1 MTFDIIELAKNVVCF
16 KDLHELDAIS
26 LAFAILKN
34 AGELRPDAN
43 NDPRLPWC
51 EMKKMELDD
60 QRIHLKDRWQW
71 NAPAN
76 TFPLMEVKGDGG
88 RGYTVDVEVCT
99 TNGGLFRGY
108 IDYKGHK
115 EKYWVVQLPDGT
127 DMQLPFSC
135 VCGWRRLDEEL
146 PCKQEQKCAC

>member
-16 KDLHELDAIS
+16 KDLHELDAVS

-34 AGELRPDAN
+34 AGELRSDAN

-71 NAPAN
+71 NDPAN

-99 TNGGLFRGY
+99 TNGGVPRIHRL
-108 IDYKGHK
+108 
-115 EKYWVVQLPDGT
+115 QGT
-127 DMQLPFSC
+127 
-135 VCGWRRLDEEL
+135 
-146 PCKQEQKCAC
+146 